1 MPALRGER
9 PAYNLIG
16 HHHFETPLTPE
27 AFNRLADHLSDDFS
41 ADADMNLLLGFAEFA
56 FHRHHDIALVGHR
69 CSSVRRILPLTEH
82 ASLAHALISASGAT
96 GRLYI
101 DIFSGLF
108 LFFGLVA
115 ARFTTPVEMSVT
127 VFNFLHWRL
136 HLHSIPHPIHFAGAA
151 LLALGKSARTYCNLI
166 SARRVPIFAGS
177 AGVLFLWPDLL

>member
-1 MPALRGER
+1 MPCRRQSPKVVNATKWCTV
-9 PAYNLIG
+9 A
-16 HHHFETPLTPE
+16 
-27 AFNRLADHLSDDFS
+27 
-41 ADADMNLLLGFAEFA
+41 GFLPRFVTI
-56 FHRHHDIALVGHR
+56 DIALVGHR

-115 ARFTTPVEMSVT
+115 ARFTTPVEMLVT

-151 LLALGKSARTYCNLI
+151 LLALGQECQN
-166 SARRVPIFAGS
+166 
-177 AGVLFLWPDLL
+177 VL

>member
-1 MPALRGER
+1 MQALRGER

-16 HHHFETPLTPE
+16 DHHFETPLTPE
-27 AFNRLADHLSDDFS
+27 AFNRLADHLSDDSS
-41 ADADMNLLLGFAEFA
+41 AGADMNLLLGFTEFA

-115 ARFTTPVEMSVT
+115 ARFTTPVEMLVT

-151 LLALGKSARTYCNLI
+151 LLALGQECQN
-166 SARRVPIFAGS
+166 
-177 AGVLFLWPDLL
+177 VL

>member
-1 MPALRGER
+1 MPCRRQSPKVVNATKWCTV
-9 PAYNLIG
+9 A
-16 HHHFETPLTPE
+16 
-27 AFNRLADHLSDDFS
+27 
-41 ADADMNLLLGFAEFA
+41 GFLPRFVTIE
-56 FHRHHDIALVGHR
+56 IALVGHR

-115 ARFTTPVEMSVT
+115 ARFTTPVEMLVT

-151 LLALGKSARTYCNLI
+151 LLALGQECQN
-166 SARRVPIFAGS
+166 
-177 AGVLFLWPDLL
+177 VL

>member
-1 MPALRGER
+1 MPCRRQSPKVVNATKWCTV
-9 PAYNLIG
+9 A
-16 HHHFETPLTPE
+16 
-27 AFNRLADHLSDDFS
+27 
-41 ADADMNLLLGFAEFA
+41 GFLPRFVTIE
-56 FHRHHDIALVGHR
+56 IALVGHR

-96 GRLYI
+96 GRLFI

-115 ARFTTPVEMSVT
+115 ARFTTPVEMLVT
-127 VFNFLHWRL
+127 VFNFLHWRS

-166 SARRVPIFAGS
+166 STRRVPIFAGS